1 MYDELHAYVCLNINI
16 AAVLSYKYVN
26 IDLLGQ
32 SCEQYSVIFVSNHIK
47 EITNSILVERS
58 DYTVSVDRSDW

>member
-1 MYDELHAYVCLNINI
+1 MYDQLHICLNINI